1 MKLFMKIIPYQLIVV
16 TQCFFTSQ
24 RDFNLNKLS
33 VILIPILNWNSIYL
47 IPSGTVLEY
56 HSTSIALLK
65 TRSCIQFHKNVLF
78 IAKCFQWKQLVQN
91 SCSYPLI
98 KNNDDHIFF
107 DSQLIWS
114 RMSLTTGSQWN
125 CYSQWNCS
133 WISFHINWSFKDQ
146 KLHPIP

>member
-1 MKLFMKIIPYQLIVV
+1 MFSIETTCQKFLL
-16 TQCFFTSQ
+16 
-24 RDFNLNKLS
+24 
-33 VILIPILNWNSIYL
+33 LIPN
-47 IPSGTVLEY
+47 GTVLEY
-56 HSTSIALLK
+56 HSSIFIILKTRLHSISPFHLTPKWTVLEYHSTPSALLK

-78 IAKCFQWKQLVQN
+78 IAKCFQLKQLVQN

-114 RMSLTTGSQWN
+114 RMSLTIGSQWN

-133 WISFHINWSFKDQ
+133 WISFHINCSFKDQ